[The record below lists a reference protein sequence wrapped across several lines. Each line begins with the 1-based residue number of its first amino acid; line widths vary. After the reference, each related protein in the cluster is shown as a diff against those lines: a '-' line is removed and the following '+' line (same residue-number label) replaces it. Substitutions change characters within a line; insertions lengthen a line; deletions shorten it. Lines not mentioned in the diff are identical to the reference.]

1 MRATE
6 TENGIT
12 VKAYAGST
20 GVLLGFNVTEKR
32 RKGLLGFAVE
42 RKLEGKKGFLQSAL
56 HFPGVEA
63 PAGSLLSTAQSPV
76 QKFRWSDYRVMPGQ
90 KLEYT
95 IHPIYGDPK
104 LLDVQSG
111 PTVKIQTAGTD
122 LKGDSVLFNRAAA
135 ASQAFSRRFPEVEA
149 ALKKAKDKK
158 TVELPPEAKD
168 WLTRGVR
175 DQITGFIGKA
185 TGAGFALDIA
195 IYEYELSDIVDAVN
209 HAADRG
215 VDVRVVYHAKKDD
228 EQTAE
233 NEGNLAH
240 LSAAAKRARVTSK
253 ICHHKF
259 IVLSKVTGGKRKPVA
274 VLCGSTNFT
283 ENGVYRQANVVHVLN
298 NAAAASK
305 YSELFEFLF
314 AGNDPAATR
323 KRNTDLNPMPATDEP
338 MFIGF
343 SPRSKETDL
352 DYFVSQ
358 INRAKNDLLFATAFQ
373 LPAKITTALLG
384 AAHDPVLRFGVQ
396 NTASAITG
404 VHADRT
410 ALFTAAAL
418 LPSGLEG
425 WQKSWL
431 KESKAGQLGNILI
444 HTKIV
449 VVNFTS
455 DDPIIISGSHNLSVP
470 ASNGNDENYLIFH
483 GNTDV
488 ADCYGVEVMRIYDHY
503 RFRFAT
509 KQKGKSAKP
518 PMLTPDDSW
527 TNRYFVKDSL
537 PFRDRIRFSGG
548 KG

>member
-1 MRATE
+1 MRVE
-6 TENGIT
+6 KVQDGIT

-20 GVLLGFNVTEKR
+20 GVLLAFNVTEKR
-32 RKGLLGFAVE
+32 RKGLLGFALE
-42 RKLEGKKGFLQSAL
+42 RKTDGKKGFLQSAL

-95 IHPIYGDPK
+95 VHPIYGEPK
-104 LLDVQSG
+104 QIDIQDG
-111 PTVKIQTAGTD
+111 PTIQVQTAGTD
-122 LKGDSVLFNRAAA
+122 LRGDSVLFNRAAA
-135 ASQAFSRRFPEVEA
+135 SSQAFSRRFPEVEEE
-149 ALKKAKDKK
+149 LKKAKDKK
-158 TVELPPEAKD
+158 TVELPAAVKN

-175 DQITGFIGKA
+175 EQITGFIGKA

-195 IYEYELSDIVDAVN
+195 IYEYELADIVDAVN
-209 HAADRG
+209 KAHDAGAQ
-215 VDVRVVYHAKKDD
+215 VRVVYHAKKND
-228 EQTAE
+228 EQTTL
-233 NEGNLAH
+233 NEENLAH
-240 LSAAAKRARVTSK
+240 LPDEAKRARVTSK

-259 IVLSKVTGGKRKPVA
+259 IVLSKIVGGKKKPVA

-298 NAAAASK
+298 NAAAASE
-305 YSELFEFLF
+305 YAELFEFLF
-314 AGNDPAATR
+314 VGNDPGATR
-323 KRNTDLNPMPATDEP
+323 KHNTENNPMPGADEP

-343 SPRSKETDL
+343 SPRSGETDL
-352 DYFVSQ
+352 DYFAAQ
-358 INRAKNDLLFATAFQ
+358 IGRAKNDLLFATAFQ
-373 LPAKITTALLG
+373 LPDKITTALLG
-384 AAHDPVLRFGVQ
+384 APHDPVLRFGVQ
-396 NTASAITG
+396 NTASDITG

-455 DDPIIISGSHNLSVP
+455 DNPIVISGSHNLSVP
-470 ASNGNDENYLIFH
+470 ASNGNDENYLVFH

-537 PFRDRIRFSGG
+537 PFRDRMRFSGG

>member
-1 MRATE
+1 MRVTQS
-6 TENGIT
+6 ENGIT

-42 RKLEGKKGFLQSAL
+42 RKSGDKKGFLQSAL

-95 IHPIYGDPK
+95 VHPIYGEPK
-104 LLDVQSG
+104 MLDIQDG
-111 PTVKIQTAGTD
+111 PTVQIQTAGTD

-135 ASQAFSRRFPEVEA
+135 SSQAFSRRFPEVEEE
-149 ALKKAKDKK
+149 LKKAKDKK

-175 DQITGFIGKA
+175 GQITGFIGKA

-195 IYEYELSDIVDAVN
+195 IYEYELADIVEAVN
-209 HAADRG
+209 KAHDAG
-215 VDVRVVYHAKKDD
+215 VQVRVVYHAKKND
-228 EQTAE
+228 EQTTL
-233 NEGNLAH
+233 NEENLAH
-240 LSAAAKRARVTSK
+240 LPDAVKRARVTSK

-259 IVLSKVTGGKRKPVA
+259 VVLSKIVGGKKKPAA

-298 NAAAASK
+298 NAAAASE
-305 YSELFEFLF
+305 YAELFEFLF
-314 AGNDPAATR
+314 EGNDPAATR
-323 KRNTDLNPMPATDEP
+323 KHNTENNPMPTADEP

-343 SPRSKETDL
+343 SPRSGETDL

-358 INRAKNDLLFATAFQ
+358 IGRAKNDLLFATAFQ
-373 LPAKITTALLG
+373 LPDKITTALLG

-396 NTASAITG
+396 NTASDITG

-455 DDPIIISGSHNLSVP
+455 DNPIVISGSHNLSVP
-470 ASNGNDENYLIFH
+470 ASNGNDENYLVFH

-537 PFRDRIRFSGG
+537 PFRDRMRFSGG

>member
-6 TENGIT
+6 SANGIT

-42 RKLEGKKGFLQSAL
+42 RKLDGKKGFLQSAL

-95 IHPIYGDPK
+95 VHPIYGEPK
-104 LLDVQSG
+104 QIDIQDG
-111 PTVKIQTAGTD
+111 PTVRIQTAGID

-135 ASQAFSRRFPEVEA
+135 ASQAFSRRFPEVEE

-158 TVELPPEAKD
+158 TVELPPAAKD

-175 DQITGFIGKA
+175 GQITGFIGKA

-209 HAADRG
+209 HAADIG
-215 VDVRVVYHAKKDD
+215 VEVRVVYHAKKDD
-228 EQTAE
+228 EQTTL
-233 NEGNLAH
+233 NEENLAH
-240 LSAAAKRARVTSK
+240 LSASAKRARVTSK

-305 YSELFEFLF
+305 YAELFEFLF

-323 KRNTDLNPMPATDEP
+323 KRNTDLNPMPTADEP

-343 SPRSKETDL
+343 SPRSGETDL

-396 NTASAITG
+396 NTASEITG

-425 WQKSWL
+425 WQKAWL
-431 KESKAGQLGNILI
+431 KESKAGQSGNILI

-527 TNRYFVKDSL
+527 TNRYFEKDSL
-537 PFRDRIRFSGG
+537 PFRDRIRFSGR